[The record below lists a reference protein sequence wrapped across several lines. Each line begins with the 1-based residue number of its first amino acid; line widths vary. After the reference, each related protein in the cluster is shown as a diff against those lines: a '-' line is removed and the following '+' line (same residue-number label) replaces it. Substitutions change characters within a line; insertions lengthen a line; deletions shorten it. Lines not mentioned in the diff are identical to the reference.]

1 MNSCMAVD
9 LLTAGPKQQ
18 VAAFCL
24 LTAILNPFVPCA
36 GEPDGKEPMD
46 LEEEEARTTEEK
58 TPDDHP
64 GIPAEKKS
72 GSDDKDSALPVSASS
87 SS

>member
-1 MNSCMAVD
+1 
-9 LLTAGPKQQ
+9 
-18 VAAFCL
+18 
-24 LTAILNPFVPCA
+24 
-36 GEPDGKEPMD
+36 MD

-72 GSDDKDSALPVSASS
+72 GSDNKKDAALPVSASS

>member
-1 MNSCMAVD
+1 
-9 LLTAGPKQQ
+9 
-18 VAAFCL
+18 
-24 LTAILNPFVPCA
+24 
-36 GEPDGKEPMD
+36 MD

-72 GSDDKDSALPVSASS
+72 GSDDKDAALPVSASS